1 MHINTMQMCIWEQF
15 QPKIG
20 DAVSGWIDDKFP
32 VLVHCAAGVSLALF
46 CTEIEGLWR
55 IPRIVALRK
64 YHLPVPANWQIE

>member
-1 MHINTMQMCIWEQF
+1 MI
-15 QPKIG
+15 
-20 DAVSGWIDDKFP
+20 KFP
-32 VLVHCAAGVSLALF
+32 GLVHCAAAVSLAPF